1 MPAIDSDEA
10 LGGGY
15 YYHIYNRGINKQ
27 QVFFNQ
33 TDYRLFLKLIRVNIA
48 EYSEILSYALIP
60 NHFHLIIWIKD
71 QIVFEGKSIE
81 DPVLIGKI
89 VSEQF
94 RRMFIRYSMTINK
107 SRQRTGSLFS
117 RPFRRNVILGEELLK
132 YKIFYTHYNPIKHG
146 ICNTFEDYLYSSY
159 KEIIKENS
167 GLITKSRL
175 IQVFG
180 SIESFREYHTFEL
193 SEMNEGIK

>member
-1 MPAIDSDEA
+1 M
-10 LGGGY
+10 
-15 YYHIYNRGINKQ
+15 
-27 QVFFNQ
+27 
-33 TDYRLFLKLIRVNIA
+33 
-48 EYSEILSYALIP
+48 
-60 NHFHLIIWIKD
+60 
-71 QIVFEGKSIE
+71 
-81 DPVLIGKI
+81 
-89 VSEQF
+89 
-94 RRMFIRYSMTINK
+94 
-107 SRQRTGSLFS
+107 
-117 RPFRRNVILGEELLK
+117 K